1 MISEEKLINFE
12 KIINYKFKNKS
23 LLNQSLTH
31 PSFYSENNIKI
42 KKDNQFERY
51 EFLGDRVL
59 GLIIANI
66 LLKKFTKFNEG
77 DLSKRY
83 SYLVQKNFLYKISE
97 DLSLNNI
104 LLYNSK
110 KNNKKMVSS
119 ILSDAV
125 ESIIGAIFLDGGYKN
140 SYKFIYKFWNKYLE
154 IDIPKTIDPKTTL
167 QELSQSKSKKLP
179 EYKLV
184 KKEGPSHS
192 PNFTVTLKVLNL
204 RKIIATGSS
213 IREAEKNAA
222 SEAIKKLYEKKNIK
236 S

>member
-83 SYLVQKNFLYKISE
+83 SYLVQKNFLYKISQQ
-97 DLSLNNI
+97 LSIQNF
-104 LLYNSK
+104 LLYDFK
-110 KNNKKMVSS
+110 KKNKKMLIS
-119 ILSDAV
+119 ILSDSV
-125 ESIIGAIFLDGGYKN
+125 ESLIGAIFIDGGYRAAFN
-140 SYKFIYKFWNKYLE
+140 FINLHWKPYLDIE
-154 IDIPKTIDPKTTL
+154 ISNIQDPKTAL
-167 QELSQSKSKKLP
+167 QELSQQISKKLP
-179 EYKLV
+179 DYKLV
-184 KKEGPSHS
+184 NKKGPSHS
-192 PNFTVTLKVLNL
+192 PVFTINLKVLDLN
-204 RKIIATGSS
+204 KITADGTS
-213 IREAEKNAA
+213 IREAERKAANEALKIINA
-222 SEAIKKLYEKKNIK
+222 KKTT
-236 S
+236 